1 VPHLSRP
8 ESLHNPDDAKACRHR
23 AMDLL
28 ARREHS
34 RLELERKLTERG
46 FGVECVHSVLE
57 RLQEDNLL
65 DEGRFVESFVR
76 SRVGKGQGPARIYAD
91 LGQRGI
97 DVSRARAW
105 LEQAEVNWPSLAAGV
120 REKRFGPGRPQD
132 FKARA
137 RQAKFLEYRGFDRQ
151 QIDAALELA
160 GESD

>member
-1 VPHLSRP
+1 
-8 ESLHNPDDAKACRHR
+8 
-23 AMDLL
+23 MDLL
-28 ARREHS
+28 SRREHS

-46 FGVECVHSVLE
+46 FGAECVNSVLE

-65 DEGRFVESFVR
+65 NEARFVESFVCA
-76 SRVGKGQGPARIYAD
+76 RVGKGQGPARIYAQ
-91 LGQRGI
+91 LSQRGV
-97 DVSRARAW
+97 DMSRARAW
-105 LEQAEVNWPSLAAGV
+105 VEQADINWSSLAAGV

-137 RQAKFLEYRGFDRQ
+137 RQVKFLEYRGFDRQ